1 MPTQLPTANDPVAK
15 GAAFKILSFAI
26 LAFGLIITWLGW
38 RDSEDDAVRRTESR
52 FNAAVSEARTQIQV
66 RMAHYEQ
73 GLWSGVALFDSSSS
87 VSRAHW
93 KTFVERLRLHE
104 RFPGLQ
110 GMGYS
115 TLVLPADLGR
125 HVQAIRDEGFPEY
138 SLRPG
143 GERALYSAIIYLEPF
158 NRLNQRAFGFD
169 MYSEPT
175 RRTAMDLAINTGLA
189 ALSGKVT
196 LVQEAEGERQAGALM
211 YLPVYGRGLPLD
223 TEADRRAAIR
233 GFVYSPFR
241 MNDLMAGILGSGADT
256 LALRIFD
263 GEATQPD
270 ALMFDSHRKAVQGT
284 VIDRFRHV
292 ETIEIANR
300 RWTLEFRGTRQ
311 FSQTL
316 DHSDAR
322 TILVSGILISTLLF
336 AVFQGLSRSRS
347 RAVALARQMTRD
359 LTASEART
367 RAIVETVVD
376 AIITIDE
383 KGEVQWF
390 TPSAERIFGWTAD
403 EVIGRNISMLM
414 PEPYRSA
421 HDGYVERFCRTA
433 QARVIGI
440 GREVTGLR
448 KDGLTFPMELSVSEV
463 KLDGQR
469 LFTGI
474 VRDITARRM
483 AEADQRLA
491 ASVFHSTSEGIIIT
505 DTLGTILA
513 VNQAF
518 TDITGFEA
526 EEAVGKTPRILKSD
540 HHDQAFYEGMWHV
553 LTETGQ
559 WSGEI
564 WNRRKD
570 GDVFLERQTINMI
583 RDDEGRP
590 YRFVAV
596 FSDITEMR
604 RKDDRIRHLAF
615 HDALTG
621 LANRSLLNDRLE
633 HTIALAQRE
642 KRRIAVLFLDLD
654 RFKAV
659 NDTLGHDVGD
669 QLLRVV
675 AKRLQDLVRTTD
687 TVARLGGDE
696 FVILLEN
703 PADENEV
710 AHVGERIVALINQP
724 MDFDGQPAHV
734 GTSIGIAMFPED
746 GADAVSLMKGADTA
760 MYAAKTAGKNT
771 YRFFNS
777 SMTEHA
783 DQQRRMEID
792 LRHAIDEGQ
801 FQLHYQ
807 PKVSLSTGEV
817 HGVEALIRWNR
828 PDRGIIPPGD
838 FIPLAEETGL
848 IVPIGEWVMR
858 EAIRF
863 AAAHPNLKVAINV
876 SAGQFKKGR
885 LPETLAAILAEHGLP
900 GSAIEIELT
909 ESMVMANPSQVIE
922 SLQAI
927 RKLGVTIAIDDFGT
941 GYSSL
946 SYLRRLPIDTLKIDR
961 SFVLHAE
968 TNREDAEIVRTI
980 IALGKTLDMDVVA
993 EGVETLAQV
1002 ALLSESAC
1010 AVAQGFHFARALTE
1024 TELETWLTGR

>member
-1 MPTQLPTANDPVAK
+1 
-15 GAAFKILSFAI
+15 
-26 LAFGLIITWLGW
+26 
-38 RDSEDDAVRRTESR
+38 
-52 FNAAVSEARTQIQV
+52 
-66 RMAHYEQ
+66 
-73 GLWSGVALFDSSSS
+73 
-87 VSRAHW
+87 
-93 KTFVERLRLHE
+93 
-104 RFPGLQ
+104 
-110 GMGYS
+110 
-115 TLVLPADLGR
+115 
-125 HVQAIRDEGFPEY
+125 
-138 SLRPG
+138 
-143 GERALYSAIIYLEPF
+143 
-158 NRLNQRAFGFD
+158 
-169 MYSEPT
+169 
-175 RRTAMDLAINTGLA
+175 
-189 ALSGKVT
+189 
-196 LVQEAEGERQAGALM
+196 
-211 YLPVYGRGLPLD
+211 
-223 TEADRRAAIR
+223 
-233 GFVYSPFR
+233 
-241 MNDLMAGILGSGADT
+241 
-256 LALRIFD
+256 
-263 GEATQPD
+263 
-270 ALMFDSHRKAVQGT
+270 
-284 VIDRFRHV
+284 
-292 ETIEIANR
+292 
-300 RWTLEFRGTRQ
+300 
-311 FSQTL
+311 
-316 DHSDAR
+316 
-322 TILVSGILISTLLF
+322 
-336 AVFQGLSRSRS
+336 
-347 RAVALARQMTRD
+347 
-359 LTASEART
+359 
-367 RAIVETVVD
+367 
-376 AIITIDE
+376 
-383 KGEVQWF
+383 
-390 TPSAERIFGWTAD
+390 
-403 EVIGRNISMLM
+403 
-414 PEPYRSA
+414 
-421 HDGYVERFCRTA
+421 
-433 QARVIGI
+433 VIGI

-553 LTETGQ
+553 LSETGQ

-817 HGVEALIRWNR
+817 HGVEALIR
-828 PDRGIIPPGD
+828 
-838 FIPLAEETGL
+838 
-848 IVPIGEWVMR
+848 
-858 EAIRF
+858 
-863 AAAHPNLKVAINV
+863 
-876 SAGQFKKGR
+876 
-885 LPETLAAILAEHGLP
+885 
-900 GSAIEIELT
+900 
-909 ESMVMANPSQVIE
+909 
-922 SLQAI
+922 
-927 RKLGVTIAIDDFGT
+927 
-941 GYSSL
+941 
-946 SYLRRLPIDTLKIDR
+946 
-961 SFVLHAE
+961 
-968 TNREDAEIVRTI
+968 
-980 IALGKTLDMDVVA
+980 
-993 EGVETLAQV
+993 
-1002 ALLSESAC
+1002 
-1010 AVAQGFHFARALTE
+1010 
-1024 TELETWLTGR
+1024 